1 MKSYLN
7 IQITS
12 IFIIFVLGFAQEIY
26 EVPPVV
32 VTANR
37 YPKDIS
43 EITRTVNIID
53 ATEIIKHS
61 SLVEV
66 LKNITSLYTK
76 IRGDGIQA
84 DPSIREEHSSR
95 S

>member
-1 MKSYLN
+1 MK
-7 IQITS
+7 
-12 IFIIFVLGFAQEIY
+12 IIPAILIALLSSAQTIY
-26 EVPPVV
+26 ELEPVV

-53 ATEIIKHS
+53 STDIVKHP

-66 LKNITSLYTK
+66 LKNI
-76 IRGDGIQA
+76 
-84 DPSIREEHSSR
+84 SSR
-95 S
+95 YRKSLS